1 MAIFHGYLE
10 PIPPTKAVVVDGN
23 GQPHFCEQVC
33 QLPLPYQKG
42 LCGCTEETVVTNG
55 RQISL
60 VTMNACQPD
69 MLAVCC
75 DGNRKH
81 YRFRKSRG
89 TEEPSLYEG
98 LFIAKDD
105 EVLTFL
111 EKIRG
116 NSGARANDSGTCGVS
131 RFKASKETS
140 NKSSSK
146 IDEEGIQVA
155 VCRHGILLRAL
166 NHYRGEIFAYPMFIQ
181 KDMAERA
188 NVTFFAM
195 DVICRYWPYLSKVAD
210 NFTDMQP
217 LMEMRPF
224 LSVMHAKAHTA
235 KCEVRWG
242 GRNQDGAGNTVGEEV
257 EQVNSFLSRA
267 ALVTKYM
274 TKAGRENMLTQ
285 QAMGWNK
292 KKTANLH
299 KVLANRYIKISER
312 AKVEAASFSD
322 FSLRNGI
329 TEQTA
334 QQWVC
339 DVQEWAIT
347 EPGSTTQQG
356 ATEDLRAEIESIIV
370 SLLRKKQDLYRQH
383 DSNQTRQRKRRKI
396 RELKNKLRQ
405 KIVLYNTIAE
415 DTIDGELA
423 SNLTEDYILPW
434 ERSEDGHSFR
444 LKRSVFDQT
453 MLIRRLEEEQS
464 ILVKE
469 MSQHITSLREEIK
482 AVDKLQE
489 NIRMGYFGDMSD
501 DAASG
506 WKSVLMRRSSILG
519 SLFQNAVSTYRAIV
533 DDLQIQDTECSTDI
547 DDEYDLSSP
556 ESED

>member
-1 MAIFHGYLE
+1 
-10 PIPPTKAVVVDGN
+10 
-23 GQPHFCEQVC
+23 
-33 QLPLPYQKG
+33 
-42 LCGCTEETVVTNG
+42 
-55 RQISL
+55 
-60 VTMNACQPD
+60 
-69 MLAVCC
+69 
-75 DGNRKH
+75 
-81 YRFRKSRG
+81 
-89 TEEPSLYEG
+89 
-98 LFIAKDD
+98 
-105 EVLTFL
+105 
-111 EKIRG
+111 
-116 NSGARANDSGTCGVS
+116 
-131 RFKASKETS
+131 
-140 NKSSSK
+140 
-146 IDEEGIQVA
+146 
-155 VCRHGILLRAL
+155 
-166 NHYRGEIFAYPMFIQ
+166 
-181 KDMAERA
+181 
-188 NVTFFAM
+188 
-195 DVICRYWPYLSKVAD
+195 
-210 NFTDMQP
+210 
-217 LMEMRPF
+217 
-224 LSVMHAKAHTA
+224 
-235 KCEVRWG
+235 
-242 GRNQDGAGNTVGEEV
+242 
-257 EQVNSFLSRA
+257 
-267 ALVTKYM
+267 
-274 TKAGRENMLTQ
+274 
-285 QAMGWNK
+285 MGWNK

-312 AKVEAASFSD
+312 AKLEAASFSD
-322 FSLRNGI
+322 FRQRNGI

-370 SLLRKKQDLYRQH
+370 ALLRKKQDLYRQH

-396 RELKNKLRQ
+396 RELKKKLRQ
-405 KIVLYNTIAE
+405 KIGLYNTIAE

-469 MSQHITSLREEIK
+469 MSQHITSLRKELK

-489 NIRMGYFGDMSD
+489 NIRMGYFGDMSE

-519 SLFQNAVSTYRAIV
+519 SLFQNAVSTYSAIV
-533 DDLQIQDTECSTDI
+533 DDLQIQDTECSTDT